1 MEQDNKI
8 FEPAVVLD
16 NEDPMM
22 LNRIRARILTYD
34 YESILRSISDP
45 PFNEEKDK
53 WGDRDPFVFQA
64 LLPYYVTTTPKVDE
78 LVQVIFF
85 NKDYKFDNQYYIQ
98 PNLTSPMLSPFDY
111 YVQGQKYTGTGNRYQ
126 AGIPIKNTDG
136 THREPAK
143 TFGVFPEPGDNALM
157 GRGTSDVIVKENDV
171 ILRSGKIKGNFSKNK
186 LPVANKNRAFVQL
199 SLFNGSSVDLP
210 KERVLDIKENILN
223 TKYLIEWTIT
233 NPENTQDVFQGSVY
247 LYELKPNPKVAS
259 NVINLSSDLEDLKK
273 IRLKLDFNNLTLDNV
288 IIFINNFISDCN
300 NRNKLLTGEVLFF
313 SDDKFP
319 IFFRPSPLM
328 YEIISSIDTTNINA
342 RNNLIKVFN
351 SIKLFPSNNGGY
363 GLIYEKNKVGSSVSI
378 KSTEINRKDFN
389 ATPKTYA
396 AMGSDEI
403 YLLSHQS
410 SIPQKGAINLENTIY
425 GIDSDRFENEIKDK
439 TSSMVRGEELLELIN
454 LIIRFLIS
462 HTHAYPGLPPVPVT
476 EDGMTTE
483 KLIQEFSNA
492 VNKILNKNIRIN

>member
-1 MEQDNKI
+1 MERDNKI

-16 NEDPMM
+16 SEDPMM

-34 YESILRSISDP
+34 YDSIIRSISDP

-53 WGDRDPFVFQA
+53 WGDRDPFVFQC
-64 LLPYYVTTTPKVDE
+64 LLPYYITAIPKRDE

-85 NKDYKFDNQYYIQ
+85 NKEYKFDNQYYIQ
-98 PNLTSPMLSPFDY
+98 PNLTSPMLAPFDY
-111 YVQGQKYTGTGNRYQ
+111 YVQAQKYTGTGKRYQ
-126 AGIPIKNTDG
+126 SGVPIKNIDG
-136 THREPAK
+136 THREPSK

-157 GRGTSDVIVKENDV
+157 GRGSSDVVIKENDV
-171 ILRSGKIKGNFSKNK
+171 IIRSGKIKGNFSKNK

-199 SLFNGSSVDLP
+199 SLFNGSTEDLP
-210 KERVLDIKENILN
+210 KETILDIKENILN
-223 TKYLIEWTIT
+223 TKYLIEWNIT
-233 NPENTQDVFQGSVY
+233 NPENTQDIFHGSVY
-247 LYELKPNPKVAS
+247 LYELKQNSKVAS
-259 NVINLSSDLEDLKK
+259 NVINVSSDLEDIKK
-273 IRLKLDFNNLTLDNV
+273 IRLKLDFNNLTLNNA
-288 IIFINNFISDCN
+288 ILFINNFILDCN
-300 NRNKLLTGEVLFF
+300 NKNKLSTGEVLFD

-319 IFFRPSPLM
+319 IFFRPSPM
-328 YEIISSIDTTNINA
+328 IYDIMTSTENININA
-342 RNNLIKVFN
+342 RANLIKVYN

-363 GLIYEKNKVGSSVSI
+363 GLIYEINKIGSPISI
-378 KSTEINRKDFN
+378 KKSEVRRKTFN
-389 ATPKTYA
+389 SQPKTYA
-396 AMGSDEI
+396 AIGSDDI
-403 YLLSHQS
+403 YLLSHKS
-410 SIPQKGAINLENTIY
+410 SIPQKGSINLENTIY
-425 GIDSDRFENEIKDK
+425 GIDSDKFEGEIKNK